1 MSTHEPAELRIEQV
15 AMSHPDALLLLEE
28 VQQEYVVRY
37 GSRDE
42 TPYDPAEFDPP
53 TGVFYVGYRDG
64 TPVSTGGWRFRDDV
78 SRLGSRRPVEVK
90 RMYVVPAARRS
101 GLARLMLAHLEA
113 TARDAGADV
122 VLLET
127 GLEQPEGI
135 ALYEASGY
143 ELVEGFGHYRGFPSN
158 RCFARRLG

>member
-1 MSTHEPAELRIEQV
+1 
-15 AMSHPDALLLLEE
+15 
-28 VQQEYVVRY
+28 
-37 GSRDE
+37 
-42 TPYDPAEFDPP
+42 
-53 TGVFYVGYRDG
+53 
-64 TPVSTGGWRFRDDV
+64 
-78 SRLGSRRPVEVK
+78 
-90 RMYVVPAARRS
+90 MYVVPAARRS

-143 ELVEGFGHYRGFPSN
+143 ERGRGVRALPRLPQQPLLRPPS
-158 RCFARRLG
+158 RLSPTAALTEVGDSAP